1 MDYIKSLKYTAIL
14 FITILFFTQCKSQEE
29 KSGKGNKKSEY
40 KNSESYDFAEPK
52 VIKLSQE
59 LDEISGIAYYA
70 KDTSVF
76 AIIDEDGLLY
86 KIPLK
91 NPTDIKE
98 WVFDKPRDFEDLIL
112 KDSIFYVLVSN
123 GDLDIVSFKGKDI
136 HVEKVDFPNASK
148 KNNEFEA
155 LYFDSAT
162 NRIVLMCKNC
172 EQDDKMHI
180 SSFYISDSTKEY
192 IPLTPI
198 ETTSFKEN
206 KGGERERIKPS
217 AAAIDPVTKNLYV
230 LCSVNKLV
238 FVQDTTGKISEVIK
252 LNPKIYKQP
261 EGMCFTPQGDLI
273 ISNEF
278 GGDGSAN
285 LLLLKNK
292 KRL

>member
-1 MDYIKSLKYTAIL
+1 MDLYNSLKYTFIL
-14 FITILFFTQCKSQEE
+14 LFSLSLFTQCKSQSDKKE
-29 KSGKGNKKSEY
+29 KSKNGY
-40 KNSESYDFAEPK
+40 KNSETYDFSEPK
-52 VIKLSQE
+52 VIKLPQA
-59 LDEISGIAYYA
+59 LDEISGITYYA

-76 AIIDEDGLLY
+76 AVIDEDGLLF

-91 NPTDIKE
+91 NPTALKE
-98 WVFDKPRDFEDLIL
+98 WVFDKPRDFEDIIL
-112 KDSIFYVLVSN
+112 KDSVFYVMVSN
-123 GDLDIVSFKGKDI
+123 GDIDILSFKGKDI

-155 LYFDSAT
+155 LYYDSAT
-162 NRIVLMCKNC
+162 NRVVLMCKNC

-180 SSFYISDSTKEY
+180 SSFYLSDSAKEY
-192 IPLTPI
+192 QPLTPI

-217 AAAIDPVTKNLYV
+217 AAAIDPVTKSLYV

-278 GGDGSAN
+278 GGSGSAN

>member
-1 MDYIKSLKYTAIL
+1 MDLYKSLKYTFIL
-14 FITILFFTQCKSQEE
+14 LLSVSFFTQCKSQEKKKD
-29 KSGKGNKKSEY
+29 KSKNEF
-40 KNSESYDFAEPK
+40 KNSESFDFAEPK
-52 VIKLSQE
+52 VVKLPES
-59 LDEISGIAYYA
+59 LDEISGIAYYE

-76 AIIDEDGLLY
+76 AIIDEDGLLF

-91 NPTDIKE
+91 NPTALKE
-98 WVFDKPRDFEDLIL
+98 WVFGKPRDYEDIIL
-112 KDSIFYVLVSN
+112 KDSVFYVLVSN
-123 GDLDIVSFKGKDI
+123 GDLDILSFKGEEI
-136 HVEKVDFPNASK
+136 RVEKIDFPNASK

-155 LYFDSAT
+155 LYFDSSA
-162 NRIVLMCKNC
+162 NKIVLMCKNC

-180 SSFYISDSTKEY
+180 SSFYLSDSAKEY
-192 IPLTPI
+192 QPLTPI

-217 AAAIDPVTKNLYV
+217 AAAIDPITKSLYV
-230 LCSVNKLV
+230 LCSVNKLI
-238 FVQDTTGKISEVIK
+238 FIQDTTGKITEVIN

-292 KRL
+292 KRK